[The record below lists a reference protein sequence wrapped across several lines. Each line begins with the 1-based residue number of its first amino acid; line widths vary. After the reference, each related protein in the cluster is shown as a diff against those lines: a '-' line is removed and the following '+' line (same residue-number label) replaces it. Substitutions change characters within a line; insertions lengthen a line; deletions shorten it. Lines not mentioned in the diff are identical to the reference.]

1 MNEWSYVSESNR
13 CEPWKNGLSE
23 ANSREEL
30 LVWGWGI
37 IIAYSKIYLMESEVE
52 LGCRVT
58 SRLN

>member
-1 MNEWSYVSESNR
+1 MNGAMLVRVIGVSPGKS
-13 CEPWKNGLSE
+13 GLSE